1 MLEGIES
8 VQARIQEIQARI
20 SSLYPTPPAPPKP
33 PASGIN
39 STLLPDSPTGRRTVN
54 FLAPRSAP
62 RPFDLTLAQMRGQ
75 VQLRKMESAP
85 ADFKPNIEALIQKYA
100 NQNGLKPELVRAVIQ
115 QESSGNPRSVSVV
128 GAVGLMQLMPATARG
143 LGVSDPFDP
152 EQNVAGGTK
161 YLAGLLREFDGDLPK
176 SLAAYNAGPAA
187 VRKHGGIPPFAE
199 TQNYVR
205 RIMGMLEQR

>member
-1 MLEGIES
+1 
-8 VQARIQEIQARI
+8 
-20 SSLYPTPPAPPKP
+20 
-33 PASGIN
+33 
-39 STLLPDSPTGRRTVN
+39 
-54 FLAPRSAP
+54 
-62 RPFDLTLAQMRGQ
+62 MRGQ
-75 VQLRKMESAP
+75 IQLRKMDSTP
-85 ADFKPNIEALIQKYA
+85 ADFKPQVEALIQKYA
-100 NQNGLKPELVRAVIQ
+100 AQNGLKPELVRAVIQ
-115 QESSGNPRSVSVV
+115 QESSGNPHCVSVA
-128 GAVGLMQLMPATARG
+128 GAVGLMQLMPSTARG